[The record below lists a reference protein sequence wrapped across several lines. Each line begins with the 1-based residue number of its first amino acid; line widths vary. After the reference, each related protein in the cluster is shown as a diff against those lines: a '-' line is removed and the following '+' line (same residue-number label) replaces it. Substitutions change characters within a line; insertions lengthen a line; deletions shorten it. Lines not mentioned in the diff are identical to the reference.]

1 MSYRGDDLDLRTPQA
16 APSDLAIPHGGEV
29 FAPPSRP
36 RGSNTRSGPI
46 WVDQTA
52 LDCCNHA
59 FEIASAHRALEVRL
73 EHLIYALT
81 RVPEANDA
89 FEARGIRAVALRREA
104 AAVIATEIP
113 ADPGSGKTLPRRTD
127 ALEEVLRLASGIAYR
142 RQAPVNVT
150 DIIRAFFDSDAEFTS
165 LKRLLARLQ
174 PQPAQT
180 GFDDEIV
187 RERVRTAPPPPPAPP
202 QQAPPQPQPQRIFD
216 HASAGAAETRAQN
229 SRIDALEQSIRN
241 LTNELADE
249 RKTISG
255 VLQDLQRE
263 LMAQRE
269 DTTARQGGL
278 TQEKIQAVFGDRLQ
292 SLEQAFLSSR
302 TPANGEY
309 QERIQER
316 LSTIERTLT
325 AEIVQTRTA
334 IEALANRPGPDLA
347 PLAQRIAVIED
358 AVLSRETDHRL
369 KALEVA
375 VEEERER
382 AKAADEA
389 LLDALARQPDTD
401 LEALI
406 ERIEASRSA
415 TAEDLA
421 QARERISALESALGE
436 HATRSETA
444 DDQTAEDL
452 GAVSDG
458 LGAVRET
465 LALEFVNTQ
474 ESVGKLTETFSN
486 ELSELHI
493 GLAKVNG
500 NQHTIATALDAQAQD
515 AANAFGILAT
525 RIDSLEK
532 ATAKPV
538 EMLDALS
545 GTVER
550 MHRVTVER
558 YYRRNRFWYW
568 LFGTDDWLAA
578 SWPSQSA
585 RIAEELRSIRRQ

>member
-1 MSYRGDDLDLRTPQA
+1 
-16 APSDLAIPHGGEV
+16 
-29 FAPPSRP
+29 
-36 RGSNTRSGPI
+36 
-46 WVDQTA
+46 
-52 LDCCNHA
+52 
-59 FEIASAHRALEVRL
+59 
-73 EHLIYALT
+73 
-81 RVPEANDA
+81 
-89 FEARGIRAVALRREA
+89 
-104 AAVIATEIP
+104 
-113 ADPGSGKTLPRRTD
+113 
-127 ALEEVLRLASGIAYR
+127 
-142 RQAPVNVT
+142 
-150 DIIRAFFDSDAEFTS
+150 
-165 LKRLLARLQ
+165 
-174 PQPAQT
+174 
-180 GFDDEIV
+180 
-187 RERVRTAPPPPPAPP
+187 
-202 QQAPPQPQPQRIFD
+202 
-216 HASAGAAETRAQN
+216 
-229 SRIDALEQSIRN
+229 
-241 LTNELADE
+241 
-249 RKTISG
+249 G

-389 LLDALARQPDTD
+389 LLDALARQPDID

-444 DDQTAEDL
+444 DGQTAEDL

>member
-1 MSYRGDDLDLRTPQA
+1 MRYRGDDLDLRTPQA
-16 APSDLAIPHGGEV
+16 APSDLAIQHGGEV

-36 RGSNTRSGPI
+36 RGPNARSGPI

-89 FEARGIRAVALRREA
+89 FEARGIPAAALRREA
-104 AAVIATEIP
+104 ATVIATEIP

-142 RQAPVNVT
+142 RQAPVSVN

-165 LKRLLARLQ
+165 LKRLLARLHQAQ
-174 PQPAQT
+174 PVRA
-180 GFDDEIV
+180 GFDDEII
-187 RERVRTAPPPPPAPP
+187 RERVHSAPPA
-202 QQAPPQPQPQRIFD
+202 QQAPQPQRAFD
-216 HASAGAAETRAQN
+216 HATAGTAEARAQN
-229 SRIDALEQSIRN
+229 SRIDALEQSIRD

-269 DTTARQGGL
+269 DTTTRHGGL

-302 TPANGEY
+302 TPVNGEL
-309 QERIQER
+309 QDRLQDR

-334 IEALANRPGPDLA
+334 IEALAARPGPDLA
-347 PLAQRIAVIED
+347 PLVQRIAVIED

-375 VEEERER
+375 IEEERER

-389 LLDALARQPDTD
+389 LLDALARQPDID

-406 ERIEASRSA
+406 ERIENSRSA
-415 TAEDLA
+415 TTEELA
-421 QARERISALESALGE
+421 QARDRISALESALGE
-436 HATRSETA
+436 HATRSETS
-444 DDQTAEDL
+444 DSQTAEDL
-452 GAVSDG
+452 GVVRDG
-458 LGAVRET
+458 LSAVRDT
-465 LALEFVNTQ
+465 LSLEFLNTQ
-474 ESVGKLTETFSN
+474 EGVGKLSETFSN

-532 ATAKPV
+532 ASAKPV

>member
-16 APSDLAIPHGGEV
+16 APSDLALPHGGEM
-29 FAPPSRP
+29 FAPPSRS
-36 RGSNTRSGPI
+36 RSGANARSGPI

-59 FEIASAHRALEVRL
+59 FEVASAHRALEVRL

-81 RVPEANDA
+81 RVPEAADA

-104 AAVIATEIP
+104 ATVIATEIP
-113 ADPGSGKTLPRRTD
+113 ADPGSGKTLPSRTD

-150 DIIRAFFDSDAEFTS
+150 DIIRALFDSDAEFTS
-165 LKRLLARLQ
+165 LKRLLGRLQ
-174 PQPAQT
+174 QAQPVHAGFDDGIVRERFRPAPSPQPAQ
-180 GFDDEIV
+180 
-187 RERVRTAPPPPPAPP
+187 AS
-202 QQAPPQPQPQRIFD
+202 PQPQRT
-216 HASAGAAETRAQN
+216 HELASSGTAETHTQS

-255 VLQDLQRE
+255 VLHDLQRE

-269 DTTARQGGL
+269 DTTARPGGL
-278 TQEKIQAVFGDRLQ
+278 TQDKIQSVIGDRLQ
-292 SLEQAFLSSR
+292 SLEQAFLSAR
-302 TPANGEY
+302 TPPNGEY

-316 LSTIERTLT
+316 LATIERTLT

-334 IEALANRPGPDLA
+334 IEALASRPGPDLA

-369 KALEVA
+369 KALEIA
-375 VEEERER
+375 VEDERER

-401 LEALI
+401 LDALI

-444 DDQTAEDL
+444 DGQTAEDL
-452 GAVSDG
+452 GSVSDS
-458 LGAVRET
+458 LSAVRDT
-465 LALEFVNTQ
+465 LALEFLNTQ
-474 ESVGKLTETFSN
+474 DGVGKLTETFSN

-585 RIAEELRSIRRQ
+585 RIAEELRSIRR

>member
-16 APSDLAIPHGGEV
+16 APSDLAIPHGGPHGGEV
-29 FAPPSRP
+29 FSPSSRP
-36 RGSNTRSGPI
+36 RIASGARSGPI

-59 FEIASAHRALEVRL
+59 FEVASAHRALEVRL

-81 RVPEANDA
+81 RVPEAADA

-104 AAVIATEIP
+104 ASVIATEIP
-113 ADPGSGKTLPRRTD
+113 ADPGSGKTLPSRTD

-142 RQAPVNVT
+142 RQAPVSVI
-150 DIIRAFFDSDAEFTS
+150 DIIRALFDSDAEFTS
-165 LKRLLARLQ
+165 LKRLLGRLHQAQ
-174 PQPAQT
+174 PVQA
-180 GFDDEIV
+180 GFEDEIV
-187 RERVRTAPPPPPAPP
+187 RMRPAPP
-202 QQAPPQPQPQRIFD
+202 VQASPQPQR
-216 HASAGAAETRAQN
+216 APEPQSNGKAETRAQN
-229 SRIDALEQSIRN
+229 SRIDALEQSIRD

-269 DTTARQGGL
+269 DTTARHGGL

-302 TPANGEY
+302 TPANGEL
-309 QERIQER
+309 QDRLQDR

-334 IEALANRPGPDLA
+334 IEALVTRPGPDLA

-358 AVLSRETDHRL
+358 AVLSRDTSHRL

-375 VEEERER
+375 IEEERER

-389 LLDALARQPDTD
+389 LFDALARQPGVD

-406 ERIEASRSA
+406 ERVEASRSA
-415 TAEDLA
+415 TAEELA
-421 QARERISALESALGE
+421 QARDRISALESALGE
-436 HATRSETA
+436 HAARSETA
-444 DDQTAEDL
+444 DGQTAEDL
-452 GAVSDG
+452 GSVSDS
-458 LGAVRET
+458 LSAVRDT
-465 LALEFVNTQ
+465 LALEFINTQ

-585 RIAEELRSIRRQ
+585 RIAEELRSIRRP

>member
-29 FAPPSRP
+29 FSPPSRA
-36 RGSNTRSGPI
+36 RSGANARSGPI

-59 FEIASAHRALEVRL
+59 FEVASAHRALEVRL

-81 RVPEANDA
+81 RVPEAADA

-104 AAVIATEIP
+104 ATVIATEIP
-113 ADPGSGKTLPRRTD
+113 ADPGSGKTLPSRTD

-150 DIIRAFFDSDAEFTS
+150 DIIRAMFDSDAEFTS
-165 LKRLLARLQ
+165 LKRLLGRIQA
-174 PQPAQT
+174 QPAQS
-180 GFDDEIV
+180 GFEDEIV
-187 RERVRTAPPPPPAPP
+187 RERIRPAPP
-202 QQAPPQPQPQRIFD
+202 QPPTHTPSQPQRV
-216 HASAGAAETRAQN
+216 HELAGNGVADTRAQN

-263 LMAQRE
+263 IMAQRE
-269 DTTARQGGL
+269 DTTARPGGL

-292 SLEQAFLSSR
+292 SLEQAFLSAR
-302 TPANGEY
+302 TPANGEF

-334 IEALANRPGPDLA
+334 IEALASRPGPDLA
-347 PLAQRIAVIED
+347 PLVQRIAVIED

-369 KALEVA
+369 TALEVA

-389 LLDALARQPDTD
+389 LLDALARQPDID
-401 LEALI
+401 LDALI

-444 DDQTAEDL
+444 DGQTAEDL
-452 GAVSDG
+452 GTVSDS
-458 LGAVRET
+458 LSAVRDT
-465 LALEFVNTQ
+465 LALEFINTQ
-474 ESVGKLTETFSN
+474 EGVGKLTETFSN

-585 RIAEELRSIRRQ
+585 RIAEELRSIRRP

>member
-16 APSDLAIPHGGEV
+16 APSDLAIPHGGPHGGEV
-29 FAPPSRP
+29 FSPSSRP
-36 RGSNTRSGPI
+36 RIASGARSGPI

-59 FEIASAHRALEVRL
+59 FEVASAHRALEVRL

-81 RVPEANDA
+81 RVPEAADA

-104 AAVIATEIP
+104 ASVIATEIP
-113 ADPGSGKTLPRRTD
+113 ADPGSGKTLPSRTD

-142 RQAPVNVT
+142 RQAPVSVI
-150 DIIRAFFDSDAEFTS
+150 DIIRALFDSDAEFTS
-165 LKRLLARLQ
+165 LKRLLGRLHQAQ
-174 PQPAQT
+174 PVQA
-180 GFDDEIV
+180 GFEDEIV
-187 RERVRTAPPPPPAPP
+187 RMRPAPP
-202 QQAPPQPQPQRIFD
+202 VQASPQPQR
-216 HASAGAAETRAQN
+216 APEPQSNGKAETRAQN
-229 SRIDALEQSIRN
+229 SRIDALEQSIRD

-269 DTTARQGGL
+269 DTTARHGGL

-302 TPANGEY
+302 TPANGEL
-309 QERIQER
+309 QDRLQDR

-334 IEALANRPGPDLA
+334 IEALVTRPGPDLA

-358 AVLSRETDHRL
+358 AVLSRDTSHRL

-375 VEEERER
+375 IEEERER

-389 LLDALARQPDTD
+389 LFDALARQPGVD

-406 ERIEASRSA
+406 ERVEASRSA
-415 TAEDLA
+415 TAEELA
-421 QARERISALESALGE
+421 QARDRISALESALGE
-436 HATRSETA
+436 HAARSETA
-444 DDQTAEDL
+444 DGQTAEDL
-452 GAVSDG
+452 GSVSDS
-458 LGAVRET
+458 LSAVRDT

-585 RIAEELRSIRRQ
+585 RIAEELRSIRRP

>member
-29 FAPPSRP
+29 FSPSSRP
-36 RGSNTRSGPI
+36 RIASGARSGPI

-59 FEIASAHRALEVRL
+59 FEVASAHRALEVRL

-81 RVPEANDA
+81 RVPEAADA

-104 AAVIATEIP
+104 ASVIATEIP
-113 ADPGSGKTLPRRTD
+113 ADPGSGKTLPSRTD

-142 RQAPVNVT
+142 RQAPVSVI
-150 DIIRAFFDSDAEFTS
+150 DIIRALFDSDAEFTS
-165 LKRLLARLQ
+165 LKRLLGRLHQAQ
-174 PQPAQT
+174 PVQA
-180 GFDDEIV
+180 GFEDEIV
-187 RERVRTAPPPPPAPP
+187 RMRPAPP
-202 QQAPPQPQPQRIFD
+202 VQASPQPQR
-216 HASAGAAETRAQN
+216 APEPQSNGKAETRAQN
-229 SRIDALEQSIRN
+229 SRIDALEQSIRD

-269 DTTARQGGL
+269 DTTARHGGL

-302 TPANGEY
+302 TPANGEL
-309 QERIQER
+309 QDRLQDR

-334 IEALANRPGPDLA
+334 IEALVTRPGPDLA

-358 AVLSRETDHRL
+358 AVLSRDTSHRL

-375 VEEERER
+375 IEEERER

-389 LLDALARQPDTD
+389 LFDALARQPGVD

-406 ERIEASRSA
+406 ERVEASRSA
-415 TAEDLA
+415 TAEELA
-421 QARERISALESALGE
+421 QARDRISALESALGE
-436 HATRSETA
+436 HAARSETA
-444 DDQTAEDL
+444 DGQTAEDL
-452 GAVSDG
+452 GSVSDS
-458 LGAVRET
+458 LSAVRDT
-465 LALEFVNTQ
+465 LALEFINTQ

-585 RIAEELRSIRRQ
+585 RIAEELRSIRRP

>member
-16 APSDLAIPHGGEV
+16 APSDLAIPHGGPHGGEV
-29 FAPPSRP
+29 FSPSSRP
-36 RGSNTRSGPI
+36 RIASGARSGPI

-59 FEIASAHRALEVRL
+59 FEVASAHRALEVRL

-81 RVPEANDA
+81 RVPEAADA

-104 AAVIATEIP
+104 ASVIATEIP
-113 ADPGSGKTLPRRTD
+113 ADPGSGKTLPSRTD

-142 RQAPVNVT
+142 RQAPVSVI
-150 DIIRAFFDSDAEFTS
+150 DIIRALLDSDAEFTS
-165 LKRLLARLQ
+165 LKRLLGRLHQAQ
-174 PQPAQT
+174 PVQA
-180 GFDDEIV
+180 GFEDEIV
-187 RERVRTAPPPPPAPP
+187 RMRPAPP
-202 QQAPPQPQPQRIFD
+202 VQASPQPQR
-216 HASAGAAETRAQN
+216 APEPPSNGKAETRAQN
-229 SRIDALEQSIRN
+229 SRIDALEQSIRD

-269 DTTARQGGL
+269 DTTARHGGL

-302 TPANGEY
+302 TPANGEL
-309 QERIQER
+309 QDRLQDR

-334 IEALANRPGPDLA
+334 IEALVTRPGPDLA

-358 AVLSRETDHRL
+358 AVLSRDTSHRL

-375 VEEERER
+375 IEEERER

-389 LLDALARQPDTD
+389 LFDALARQPGVD

-406 ERIEASRSA
+406 ERVEASRSA
-415 TAEDLA
+415 TAEELA
-421 QARERISALESALGE
+421 QARDRISALESALGE
-436 HATRSETA
+436 HAARSETA
-444 DDQTAEDL
+444 DGQTAEDL
-452 GAVSDG
+452 GSVSDS
-458 LGAVRET
+458 LSAVRET

-585 RIAEELRSIRRQ
+585 RIAEELRSIRRP

>member
-16 APSDLAIPHGGEV
+16 APSDLAIPHGGPHGGEV
-29 FAPPSRP
+29 FSPSSRP
-36 RGSNTRSGPI
+36 RIASGARSGPI

-59 FEIASAHRALEVRL
+59 FEVASAHRALEVRL

-81 RVPEANDA
+81 RVPEAADA

-104 AAVIATEIP
+104 ASVIATEIP
-113 ADPGSGKTLPRRTD
+113 ADPGSGKTLPSRTD

-142 RQAPVNVT
+142 RQAPVSVI
-150 DIIRAFFDSDAEFTS
+150 DIIRALFDSDAEFTS
-165 LKRLLARLQ
+165 LKRLLGRLHQAQ
-174 PQPAQT
+174 PVQA
-180 GFDDEIV
+180 GFEDEIV
-187 RERVRTAPPPPPAPP
+187 RMRPAPP
-202 QQAPPQPQPQRIFD
+202 VQASPQPQR
-216 HASAGAAETRAQN
+216 APEPQSNGKAETRAQN
-229 SRIDALEQSIRN
+229 SRIDALEQSIRD

-269 DTTARQGGL
+269 DTTARHGGL
-278 TQEKIQAVFGDRLQ
+278 TQEKIQSVFGDRLQ

-302 TPANGEY
+302 TPANGEL
-309 QERIQER
+309 QDRLQDR

-334 IEALANRPGPDLA
+334 IEALVTRPGPDLA

-358 AVLSRETDHRL
+358 AVLSRDTSHRL

-375 VEEERER
+375 IEEERER

-389 LLDALARQPDTD
+389 LFDALARQPGVD

-406 ERIEASRSA
+406 ERVEASRSA
-415 TAEDLA
+415 TAEELA
-421 QARERISALESALGE
+421 QARDRISALESALGE
-436 HATRSETA
+436 HAARSESA
-444 DDQTAEDL
+444 DGQTAEDL
-452 GAVSDG
+452 GSVSDS
-458 LGAVRET
+458 LSAVRDT

-585 RIAEELRSIRRQ
+585 RIAEELRSIRRP